1 MGKDNSNSKNQ
12 SKFTRFRGWFSRK
25 KVAHEAETDRETHQT
40 RNNDLTLGDC
50 EELQKLATEA
60 PPAAQDPKDV
70 AVPLRNTGVYLWAK
84 GYDVQHFLGAGG
96 FGVVWACSSKSSP
109 SGMKAIKVL
118 TGSAT
123 FNQQGVEEEIKAA
136 TELKQ
141 ILEKDTTGKAKK
153 YLAQVQAYALGDKDK
168 ILESEVADGDL
179 LTITT
184 KKREKDKTVT
194 RKFLKI
200 DNVLRK
206 ARQAL
211 KSVKVLHDAGY
222 SHNDI
227 KTENFLRIS
236 NWEGK
241 QQTLDKITHATK
253 VADIVKAEGT
263 SQEKVNKITKFLKK
277 NKSFP
282 AIKKIVSD
290 DKLSADKK
298 IKKIAKLVGAKK
310 LHKHR
315 LQLGDYGTITALSS
329 PLWVDGTK
337 EYTCDDDLHQTQR
350 GADHAWYAKNTE
362 LIPKRDV
369 YALGVTFMDL
379 LMLRAEANYNR
390 REAISELQ
398 TANATKFY
406 TNHPNLSEAYGQNA
420 EDTTIKFLK
429 LIKKMID
436 KNYKTRTRLDEAL
449 SKLKGIR

>member
-1 MGKDNSNSKNQ
+1 MGKDNSKSKNQ

-25 KVAHEAETDRETHQT
+25 KVSHEADTDRETHQK
-40 RNNDLTLGDC
+40 RNNDLTLGDF

-60 PPAAQDPKDV
+60 PLAAQDPKDV

-84 GYDVQHFLGAGG
+84 GYDVQYFLGAGG

-153 YLAQVQAYALGDKDK
+153 YLAQVQAYALGDEDK
-168 ILESEVADGDL
+168 IIESEVADGDL

-241 QQTLDKITHATK
+241 QQTLDKITHATT

-329 PLWVDGTK
+329 TLWVDGTK
-337 EYTCDDDLHQTQR
+337 DYTCEKDLEHTQR
-350 GADHAWYAKNTE
+350 AKDEWYANDTK

-369 YALGVTFMDL
+369 YALEVTFMDL

-390 REAISELQ
+390 RETISELQ
-398 TANATKFY
+398 TANATEFY
-406 TNHPNLSEAYGQNA
+406 TNHQNLLEAYGQDA
-420 EDTTIKFLK
+420 ADTTIKFLK

-436 KNYKTRTRLDEAL
+436 TNYKKRTQLDEAL